1 MTDERFAHEE
11 TAADRWTGALLEV
24 RRRDGA
30 ARVDAL
36 VEASVRRLGAR
47 PAARR
52 PFALRWRTPLAA
64 AASIAVIAGAAL
76 LLAPQ
81 PASASA
87 LLRAAQAAESGAGD
101 RRYRV
106 ELVFPRRGPGGETPR
121 AEGTLDVRD
130 ATHVRLDL
138 TMPGGRRMLRGLDG
152 ASSWTVS
159 PEGEVMR
166 VPSDAPWPRFIET
179 PEGELLVDRLDS
191 LLGDVRAAFYSID
204 RCDAEG
210 QMRLCAR
217 RVDPSFRGPERI
229 ELTLDPATMSVRHAH
244 LTMEE
249 APRPRPDGP
258 PDAARRPAP
267 PTEIL
272 VTRTAVPGGTFAEG
286 WFSPPSEPTRD
297 APPPD
302 ERRPLR
308 DGGRMPPPPDFGGR
322 DGDRPLPPDFGG
334 RDGTMPPRPGFGPGE
349 DAPPPGGRRPRG

>member
-11 TAADRWTGALLEV
+11 TASDRWTGAMLEV

-30 ARVDAL
+30 GRVDAL
-36 VEASVRRLGAR
+36 VEASVRRLCAR

-52 PFALRWRTPLAA
+52 PLALRWRTPLAA

-106 ELVFPRRGPGGETPR
+106 ELTFPRRGPGGDAPR

-130 ATHVRLDL
+130 PTHVRLDL
-138 TMPGGRRMLRGLDG
+138 TMPDGRRMVRGLDG
-152 ASSWTVS
+152 TSSWTVS
-159 PEGEVMR
+159 PGGEVMR

-204 RCDAEG
+204 RCDAGGE
-210 QMRLCAR
+210 MRLCAQ
-217 RVDPSFRGPERI
+217 RVDPSFRGPDRI
-229 ELTLDPATMSVRHAH
+229 ELMLDPATMTVRRAR
-244 LTMEE
+244 LSMGEG
-249 APRPRPDGP
+249 PRPRADGPRDQPGGDGPRPDGP
-258 PDAARRPAP
+258 PDGPRRPAP
-267 PTEIL
+267 PSEIV
-272 VTRTAVPGGTFAEG
+272 VTRTEVPGGSFADG
-286 WFSPPSEPTRD
+286 WFAPPSAPTRE
-297 APPPD
+297 APPP
-302 ERRPLR
+302 EGHRPPPR
-308 DGGRMPPPPDFGGR
+308 DGRMPPPP
-322 DGDRPLPPDFGG
+322 
-334 RDGTMPPRPGFGPGE
+334 GFGPG
-349 DAPPPGGRRPRG
+349 DGAPPPGGRRPRD